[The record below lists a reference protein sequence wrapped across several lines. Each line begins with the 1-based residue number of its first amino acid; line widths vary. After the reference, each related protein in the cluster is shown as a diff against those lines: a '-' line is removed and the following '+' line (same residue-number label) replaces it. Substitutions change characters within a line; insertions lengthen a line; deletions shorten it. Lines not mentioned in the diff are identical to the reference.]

1 MLSASRAFLSSPSTG
16 TRLVGSAYIVYMTV
30 RERCSVTTT
39 STGEL
44 IVVSGASTGIGA
56 ATARELASRGYHVL
70 AGVRRN
76 EDADA
81 IRAEGIEPV
90 MLDITIGK
98 HVEALID
105 RIALDPQGRL
115 LRAVINNAGIEINA
129 PIEVLPLDT
138 WREQF
143 EVNLFGHI
151 RVIQALLPALRQ
163 SRGRVVNISSV
174 GAVATL
180 PIYGAYA
187 GSKAAFESASDAL
200 RREVAPQGIQV
211 VIIQS
216 GGVKTPM
223 AAKSGPLSLK
233 LAQGMSKEH
242 TRLYGALISSTVS
255 FQSSFLQ
262 RAMTADQAA
271 KKITKIVTTKRP
283 RTRYGLG
290 PDAAFTLPMARFL
303 PARVMDRVVPG

>member
-1 MLSASRAFLSSPSTG
+1 MPRS
-16 TRLVGSAYIVYMTV
+16 
-30 RERCSVTTT
+30 
-39 STGEL
+39 
-44 IVVSGASTGIGA
+44 
-56 ATARELASRGYHVL
+56 ARELAARGYHVL
-70 AGVRRN
+70 AGVRRD

-81 IRAEGIEPV
+81 IRAERIEPV

-98 HVEALID
+98 HVEALAA
-105 RIALDPQGRL
+105 RVALDPQARL

-151 RVIQALLPALRQ
+151 RVIQALLPA
-163 SRGRVVNISSV
+163 S
-174 GAVATL
+174 
-180 PIYGAYA
+180 
-187 GSKAAFESASDAL
+187 
-200 RREVAPQGIQV
+200 QGIQV
-211 VIIQS
+211 VIVQS

-233 LAQGMSKEH
+233 LALGMNREH

-255 FQSSFLQ
+255 FLSSFLQ

-271 KKITKIVTTKRP
+271 KKITKIATTKRP

-290 PDAAFTLPMARFL
+290 TDAAFTLPMARLL
-303 PARVMDRVVPG
+303 PARLMDRVVPR

>member
-1 MLSASRAFLSSPSTG
+1 
-16 TRLVGSAYIVYMTV
+16 MTTPT
-30 RERCSVTTT
+30 E
-39 STGEL
+39 EL

-70 AGVRRN
+70 AGVRRV

-81 IRAEGIEPV
+81 IRSGRIEPV
-90 MLDITIGK
+90 MLDITVGE
-98 HVEALID
+98 HVEALAA
-105 RIALDPQGRL
+105 RVTHDPEGRV
-115 LRAVINNAGIEINA
+115 LRAVINNAGIEVNA
-129 PIEVLPLDT
+129 PIEVLPLDL

-151 RVIQALLPALRQ
+151 RVIQALLPSLRQ

-174 GAVATL
+174 GAEATL

-200 RREVAPQGIQV
+200 RREVGPQGIQV
-211 VIIQS
+211 VIVQS

-223 AAKSGPLSLK
+223 AATSGPLSLRF
-233 LAQGMSKEH
+233 AQGMNAEH
-242 TRLYGALISSTVS
+242 TRLYGALITSTVR
-255 FQSSFLQ
+255 FQSAFLQ
-262 RAMTADQAA
+262 RAMTADKAA
-271 KKITKIVTTKRP
+271 EKIANITTTRRP

-290 PDAAFTLPMARFL
+290 ADAALTLPMARFF
-303 PARVMDRVVPG
+303 PARLMDRVVPR

>member
-1 MLSASRAFLSSPSTG
+1 MATG
-16 TRLVGSAYIVYMTV
+16 
-30 RERCSVTTT
+30 ERRGAVTTAT
-39 STGEL
+39 EEL

-70 AGVRRN
+70 AGVRRD
-76 EDADA
+76 EDAEA
-81 IRAEGIEPV
+81 IRAVRIEPV
-90 MLDITIGK
+90 MLDITVSE
-98 HVEALID
+98 HVEALAA

-129 PIEVLPLDT
+129 PIEVLPLNI

-151 RVIQALLPALRQ
+151 RVIQALLPALRH

-174 GAVATL
+174 GAAVTL

-187 GSKAAFESASDAL
+187 GSKAALESASDAL
-200 RREVAPQGIQV
+200 RRELTSQGIQV
-211 VIIQS
+211 VIVQS

-223 AAKSGPLSLK
+223 AAKSGPLSRE
-233 LAQGMSKEH
+233 LAEGMNTEH

-262 RAMTADQAA
+262 RAITADQAA
-271 KKITKIVTTKRP
+271 KKIAKITTTKRP
-283 RTRYGLG
+283 RTRYSLG

-303 PARVMDRVVPG
+303 PARVMDRVVLR